1 MKKKQKSSIL
11 LGFFWFLSIC
21 KLIIDDFYRKMLKN
35 LKINFKK
42 NSEVFSLII
51 LILFASIL
59 TTYLNLKKNYD
70 EEKYNNFIDNV
81 YLKKTLNHL
90 VNNLEPK
97 IKKIKHKI
105 NSGETF
111 DKILESYSIE
121 KKEIQ
126 KIKKSLQKKIN
137 LNKLNTRQIIQ
148 FNLDKTNNKI
158 IEFTYQ
164 ISSTQKIFLKRD
176 IQEDKFDEKIL
187 TIKLDKKIV
196 YEENI
201 ISESLYKAAVNK
213 KIPANTIIEFAR
225 IYGFQVDFQR
235 DIRKEDKFQ
244 IMYEIFQNEKK
255 EIIETGEILFAN
267 LKLSGQDNSLYYF
280 DELGSEGHYD
290 RNGKSI
296 QKALMKTPINGA
308 RLSSPF
314 GMRKHP
320 IDGFN
325 KMHRGTDFAAPMG
338 TPIMASGDGVIKKA
352 GWCGGG
358 GNCVKIKHNSTYQTV
373 YAHMSKFARG
383 IKPGVRVKQG
393 QTIGYVGSTGKSTG
407 PHLHYEV
414 IVNGKKVNSQ
424 KLKLPSGKILKGKER
439 KLFET
444 KKIKLD
450 ILKSEK
456 ILGID

>member
-1 MKKKQKSSIL
+1 MI
-11 LGFFWFLSIC
+11 
-21 KLIIDDFYRKMLKN
+21 KN
-35 LKINFKK
+35 LKHK
-42 NSEVFSLII
+42 
-51 LILFASIL
+51 
-59 TTYLNLKKNYD
+59 LKKNIEIFGLVLLIIFTATSTSYFNYKKNIED
-70 EEKYNNFIDNV
+70 ETYNNVIDNV
-81 YLKKTLNHL
+81 YFKKTLKHI
-90 VNNLEPK
+90 VENLEPK
-97 IKKIKHKI
+97 YKKIKHKVK
-105 NSGETF
+105 SGETF
-111 DKILESYSIE
+111 DKILENYSIE
-121 KKEIQ
+121 KNEII
-126 KIKKSLQKKIN
+126 KIKKSLKKKVN
-137 LNKLNTRQIIQ
+137 LNKLNTKQIIQ
-148 FNLDKTNNKI
+148 FSLDRTNNAI
-158 IEFTYQ
+158 TEFTYQ
-164 ISSTQKIFLKRD
+164 ISNTQKVFLKRD
-176 IQEDKFDEKIL
+176 IENDNFSEEL
-187 TIKLDKKIV
+187 LSIKLNKKII
-196 YEENI
+196 YKENI
-201 ISESLYKAAVNK
+201 ILQSLYKAATDE

-235 DIRKEDKFQ
+235 DVRKQDKFQ
-244 IMYEIFQNEKK
+244 IMYEIFLNEKN

-280 DELGSEGHYD
+280 DHEGSEGHFD
-290 RNGKSI
+290 RNGKSVK
-296 QKALMKTPINGA
+296 KALMKTPINGA

-338 TPIMASGDGVIKKA
+338 TPIMASGDGIVKKA

-358 GNCVKIKHNSTYQTV
+358 GNCVKIRHNSTYQTV

-383 IKPGVRVKQG
+383 IKAGVRVKQG

-450 ILKSEK
+450 VLKSEK
-456 ILGID
+456 IIGLN

>member
-1 MKKKQKSSIL
+1 
-11 LGFFWFLSIC
+11 
-21 KLIIDDFYRKMLKN
+21 MLKN
-35 LKINFKK
+35 LKNKIRKNIQIFGLIFLIAITVVSTSYFNFKK
-42 NSEVFSLII
+42 NNNIQAYS
-51 LILFASIL
+51 
-59 TTYLNLKKNYD
+59 
-70 EEKYNNFIDNV
+70 NFIDNI
-81 YLKKTLNHL
+81 YFKKTLNHL

-97 IKKIKHKI
+97 YKKIKHKI
-105 NSGETF
+105 KSGETF

-121 KKEIQ
+121 KSEIL
-126 KIKKSLQKKIN
+126 KIKNSLKDKVN
-137 LNKLNTRQIIQ
+137 LNKLNTKQIIQ

-158 IEFTYQ
+158 SEFVYQ
-164 ISSTQKIFLKRD
+164 TSNTQKIFLRRN
-176 IQEDKFDEKIL
+176 IENDKFNEEIL
-187 TIKLDKKIV
+187 LIKLDKKIV
-196 YEENI
+196 YKENI
-201 ISESLYKAAVNK
+201 ILQSLYKAATDQN
-213 KIPANTIIEFAR
+213 IPANTIIEFAR

-235 DIRKEDKFQ
+235 DIRKQDKFQ
-244 IMYEIFQNEKK
+244 IMYEIFLNRKN

-280 DELGSEGHYD
+280 DKDGSEGHYD
-290 RNGKSI
+290 KNGKSVK
-296 QKALMKTPINGA
+296 KALMKTPINGA

-338 TPIMASGDGVIKKA
+338 TPIMASGDGVVKKA

-358 GNCVKIKHNSTYQTV
+358 GNCVKIRHNSTYQTI

-383 IKPGVRVKQG
+383 IKTGVRVKQG

-439 KLFET
+439 KIFET

-450 ILKSEK
+450 VLKSEK
-456 ILGID
+456 IIGIN